1 MKKVHFIGIGG
12 VSMSGLAQIMLA
24 RGYEVSGS
32 DQKSTEMTKHL
43 EDLGIRV
50 YIGQKASN
58 IADDLSL
65 IVYTAAIHEDN
76 PELAAARAS
85 GATVIERAVLLGQ
98 LMDEYPVSIA
108 IA

>member
-65 IVYTAAIHEDN
+65 IVYTAAIANSKIFNMSVSPCFAGFADK
-76 PELAAARAS
+76 AAILRS
-85 GATVIERAVLLGQ
+85 E
-98 LMDEYPVSIA
+98 
-108 IA
+108 